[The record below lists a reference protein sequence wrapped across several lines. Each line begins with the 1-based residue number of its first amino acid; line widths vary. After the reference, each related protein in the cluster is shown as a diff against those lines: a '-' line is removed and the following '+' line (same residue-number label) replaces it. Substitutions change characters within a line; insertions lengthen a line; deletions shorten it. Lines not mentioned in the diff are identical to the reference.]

1 MTMQPAPVLT
11 LSAELP
17 ASEMTD
23 EQFMAEVRGEL
34 KRASNLS
41 DAEIA
46 DYTEDRNAWLDY
58 KADGYSPREAVEA
71 DMEYWD

>member
-11 LSAELP
+11 FSAEPL
-17 ASEMTD
+17 ASETTD
-23 EQFMAEVRGEL
+23 EQFMAEVRAEL

-46 DYTEDRNAWLDY
+46 DYTEDQNAWLAY
-58 KADGYSPREAVEA
+58 KADGYSPRQAVEA
-71 DMEYWD
+71 DMESWD